1 MCLVLYAWLILQ
13 DYFKELTDQDI
24 RKKIYEEQKNQ
35 VEQDMSPFGFISDG
49 ITDENNTFIDES
61 GDRWY
66 TDEYGDIASLWSYQ

>member
-1 MCLVLYAWLILQ
+1 
-13 DYFKELTDQDI
+13 
-24 RKKIYEEQKNQ
+24 
-35 VEQDMSPFGFISDG
+35 MSPFGFISDG

>member
-1 MCLVLYAWLILQ
+1 MCLVIYAWLINE

-24 RKKIYEEQKNQ
+24 RKRLYDEQKNQ

-49 ITDENNTFIDES
+49 ITDENSFTDES

-66 TDEYGDIASLWSYQ
+66 TDEYGDMSHMWEYM